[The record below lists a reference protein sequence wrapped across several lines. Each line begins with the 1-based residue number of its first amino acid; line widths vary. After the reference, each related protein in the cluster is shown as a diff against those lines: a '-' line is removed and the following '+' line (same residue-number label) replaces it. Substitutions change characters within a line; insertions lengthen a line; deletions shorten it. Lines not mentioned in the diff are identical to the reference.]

1 MGLHSMRAMESEARS
16 DSGVE
21 SAFEDSIDLELFYDG
36 EGRGEILAQLLEA
49 VAAPAPLM
57 VLSGGE
63 GCGKTAMC
71 RMLERRCSEAL
82 GVVFF
87 ATTVESFED
96 VVRTLAASLHLQVGQ
111 SEEGRGM
118 DGAVDQIVARLAED
132 GTGLLLIFDQAEDIY
147 LATLERIRKMLDRVT
162 AAGVRLQILFSGRK
176 TFLENCEQLAICD
189 FRTSE
194 GVHFDLPPLDEQQT
208 AAYLRSIAAKILP
221 AEKARVFNDEVAR
234 SIHGLSKGV
243 PRRINLLAQES
254 LRSQGNDISF
264 MTLLD
269 TVQEDLAGEKSARRP
284 RRRLADKRS
293 WGWWVGGAG
302 VLLVSFLLFRPAQ
315 ETQLSHQ
322 ATATQSLQKETD
334 QVEKVD
340 KGEGGSGKP
349 GEATA
354 QASSPEPQDAASPPS
369 TESVTAREQ
378 GQSTVVQDAAEI
390 AAASSHETKAGELSG
405 SGSAVNNEEAPP
417 VITGTGG
424 SGLPGAVETEVP
436 KVAEVAAGA
445 TTGKVAAVSEAPVKA
460 VVADAA
466 VEDRVSRKGEK
477 VIAPSDFKIPVLRQ
491 NPPKK
496 VRPSSWSDKNVD
508 AAKAATKGEGAD
520 ATATLTVDQLYQK
533 RLQAGS
539 AWLGRQKTEKFT
551 VQLMVLTA
559 KNAEANFK
567 KLLGQAPYRQEAGN
581 FFIFKKSGSP
591 EVVWVFYGE
600 YPSMELARVGQSS
613 LPAFL
618 REHQPYAIAVKGAV
632 AKVQGK

>member
-21 SAFEDSIDLELFYDG
+21 VAFEDSIDLELFYDG
-36 EGRGEILAQLLEA
+36 AGRGEILAQLLEA

-82 GVVFF
+82 RVVFF

-96 VVRTLAASLHLQVGQ
+96 VVRTIAASLSLHIGQ

-118 DGAVDQIVARLAED
+118 DGAVDQIVARLAAE
-132 GTGLLLIFDQAEDIY
+132 GAGLLLIFDQAEDIY

-194 GVHFDLPPLDEQQT
+194 GIHFDLPPLDEPQT
-208 AAYLRSIAAKILP
+208 AAYLRSIAAKTLP

-269 TVQEDLAGEKSARRP
+269 TVQEDLAGEKTAKRP
-284 RRRLADKRS
+284 RRRLADRPS
-293 WGWWVGGAG
+293 WGWWAGGIG
-302 VLLVSFLLFRPAQ
+302 VLLISFLLFRQAQ
-315 ETQLSHQ
+315 ETRLSHQ
-322 ATATQSLQKETD
+322 ATASQSPQNAG
-334 QVEKVD
+334 QVKKVG
-340 KGEGGSGKP
+340 KGGEGSGQP
-349 GEATA
+349 EEAAA
-354 QASSPEPQDAASPPS
+354 QASPSERLSDAAPPS
-369 TESVTAREQ
+369 TEPAMAREH
-378 GQSTVVQDAAEI
+378 GQTTGMQDPAVI
-390 AAASSHETKAGELSG
+390 AAASPHETKEGEVSG
-405 SGSAVNNEEAPP
+405 SGNVVNTEAAPS
-417 VITGTGG
+417 VATVTGAPEM
-424 SGLPGAVETEVP
+424 PGAVEIEGP
-436 KVAEVAAGA
+436 QAAEVVVEA
-445 TTGKVAAVSEAPVKA
+445 TTAKIAAVPEAPVKA
-460 VVADAA
+460 VAAEAA
-466 VEDRVSRKGEK
+466 VEDRAARKGDK
-477 VIAPSDFKIPVLRQ
+477 VIAPAEFKIPVLRQ
-491 NPPKK
+491 DPPKK
-496 VRPSSWSDKNVD
+496 VRPASWSDKDVD
-508 AAKAATKGEGAD
+508 AAKTAAKGEGAD
-520 ATATLTVDQLYQK
+520 ATATLTVDQIYQK

-539 AWLGRQKTEKFT
+539 GWLARQKTEKFT

-600 YPSMELARVGQSS
+600 YQSMELARAAQSN

>member
-21 SAFEDSIDLELFYDG
+21 LAFEDSIDLELFYDG
-36 EGRGEILAQLLEA
+36 AGRGEILAQLLDA

-82 GVVFF
+82 RVVFF

-96 VVRTLAASLHLQVGQ
+96 VVRTLAASLSLQIGP

-189 FRTSE
+189 FRTNE

-208 AAYLRSIAAKILP
+208 AAYLRSIAAKTLP

-293 WGWWVGGAG
+293 WSWWVGGAG
-302 VLLVSFLLFRPAQ
+302 VLLLSFLLFRPGQ
-315 ETQLSHQ
+315 ETQVSHQ
-322 ATATQSLQKETD
+322 ATASQSLQKETG

-340 KGEGGSGKP
+340 KGGEGSGQP
-349 GEATA
+349 EEATA
-354 QASSPEPQDAASPPS
+354 QVSPPEPLDAASPPS
-369 TESVTAREQ
+369 TEPVPAREQ
-378 GQSTVVQDAAEI
+378 GKSTVIQDAAMI
-390 AAASSHETKAGELSG
+390 AATPSQETKAGELSG
-405 SGSAVNNEEAPP
+405 SGNAANNEPASPVAAAADAPK
-417 VITGTGG
+417 
-424 SGLPGAVETEVP
+424 LPGAVEIEVSQ
-436 KVAEVAAGA
+436 AREAAGA
-445 TTGKVAAVSEAPVKA
+445 TTGEVAVVSEASAKA

-466 VEDRVSRKGEK
+466 LEDRAARKGEK

-496 VRPSSWSDKNVD
+496 VRPASWSDKDVD

-559 KNAEANFK
+559 KTAEANFK

-581 FFIFKKSGSP
+581 FFIFKKNGSP

-618 REHQPYAIAVKGAV
+618 REHQPYAIAVKGAL